1 MMTGSPMHVFICWS
15 GRRSRR
21 LAEAVANGWLPAM
34 FGAHVTSFVSF
45 ANIEAG
51 EGWYD
56 RVVAELGKADA
67 AILCLTPENL
77 RSPWLHFESG
87 MVSRLGKGI
96 VFTFFLGANAG
107 QIEDPLKQIQVTL
120 TTESDARKL

>member
-1 MMTGSPMHVFICWS
+1 MHVFICWS

-21 LAEAVANGWLPAM
+21 LASAVATDWLPKL
-34 FGAHVTSFVSF
+34 FGASVTSFVSF
-45 ANIEAG
+45 ANIEKG

-56 RVVAELGKADA
+56 RVVAELDRADA

-87 MVSRLGKGI
+87 MVSRLSKGK
-96 VFTFFLGANAG
+96 VFTFFLGADAS
-107 QIEDPLKQIQVTL
+107 QIEDPLKQI
-120 TTESDARKL
+120 